1 MRSSLINEK
10 IRNKDGKLTRFKTG
24 WWFVFIN
31 ISDRPL
37 ERTVNI
43 GGFTTCLYTRNSR
56 GLIHSRQ
63 RAPGAWREVIS
74 SPHVQTTSGAESA
87 VRMVQSAM
95 LSLCGGHKAV
105 WDSKETPWSPSS
117 GNPRPPGLQH
127 QGPPDPQ
134 ASNIREPLTPRSPT
148 PGNPRSSTRH
158 LTTRLPEMTRT
169 SGGIPSWWL
178 TNAIRTAKSVT
189 ISNQ

>member
-117 GNPRPPGLQH
+117 GNPRSPGLQH
-127 QGPPDPQ
+127 QGTPDPQ
-134 ASNIREPLTPRSPT
+134 VSNAREPSFQ
-148 PGNPRSSTRH
+148 H
-158 LTTRLPEMTRT
+158 ET
-169 SGGIPSWWL
+169 SDNKASRDDEDQWGHPQLATDECHQNSQV
-178 TNAIRTAKSVT
+178 RVT